1 MGEHRRCMGTSKTG
15 ARCTGPATSTGYCIA
30 HDPRRHEWNIIGGQH
45 SRKGER
51 LAKLLP
57 SSMRPIIDLLNKAA
71 QEVYDGRL
79 DPRQATALASLAS
92 ALVRVYTVGE
102 MEDRMRQVEAKVN
115 KKQDD
120 EAHAWGVR

>member
-1 MGEHRRCMGTSKTG
+1 
-15 ARCTGPATSTGYCIA
+15 
-30 HDPRRHEWNIIGGQH
+30 
-45 SRKGER
+45 
-51 LAKLLP
+51 
-57 SSMRPIIDLLNKAA
+57 MRPIIDLLNKAA

-102 MEDRMRQVEAKVN
+102 LEDRMRQVEAKVN

-120 EAHAWGVR
+120 EAHAWAVR